1 MEPVGRNVRS
11 GFTMT
16 ELMVGIAI
24 IGAMAVLSVPPV
36 RAYRETLRVEA
47 AAERL
52 SMTVRS
58 AQARARSRSHGMILA
73 WTVDESTVV
82 ITDDA
87 DNDAVADDDE
97 QSQTAEFDGVTISAS
112 TFAGDQLVFNSRGRA
127 ENGGTLTLTG
137 KTSLSKE
144 LRVSAGTGQIKV
156 SSPSE

>member
-1 MEPVGRNVRS
+1 MKIVARNARS

-24 IGAMAVLSVPPV
+24 LGAMAVLSVPPV
-36 RAYRETLRVEA
+36 RAYRETLRVES

-58 AQARARSRSHGMILA
+58 AQARARSRSHGMILE
-73 WTVDESTVV
+73 WTVDDDTIV

-87 DNDAVADDDE
+87 DNDSVADDDE
-97 QSQTAEFDGVTISAS
+97 QSQAVSFDGITISES
-112 TFAGDQLVFNSRGRA
+112 TFEDDHLVFNSRGRA
-127 ENGGTLTLTG
+127 VNGGTLTLTG
-137 KTSLSKE
+137 KTHLSKE